1 MSQNRMLELSANI
14 ISSLVRAR
22 PTEPH
27 EIPPLMD
34 LVHEGLKRLDAGG
47 TATIDAV
54 SEVRAD
60 AREAHLA
67 VSVLNG
73 ASDEAS
79 VGTRPSDVDRSDPD
93 RDRETGYVRDGIR
106 TVTGD
111 RIVCLDDGRPVTF
124 LSRHLKAIGV
134 DPIEYLSR
142 RRLPDDYP
150 MTAPAYVAEKRRLA
164 KMQGLGR
171 RVKPGGSRGN
181 GRRERIQG
189 RLSPSY

>member
-34 LVHEGLKRLDAGG
+34 IVHEGLRRLDAGG
-47 TATIDAV
+47 TATVAGVAD
-54 SEVRAD
+54 VRAE
-60 AREAHLA
+60 ARETHLA
-67 VSVLNG
+67 AALPGRVSHEA
-73 ASDEAS
+73 ASMP
-79 VGTRPSDVDRSDPD
+79 PSDADPSDPEL
-93 RDRETGYVRDGIR
+93 DRETGYVRDGIR
-106 TVTGD
+106 TVTED

-134 DPIEYLSR
+134 DPVEYLTR

-171 RVKPGGSRGN
+171 RVKPAGTRGN
-181 GRRERIQG
+181 ARRERIQG
-189 RLSPSY
+189 RLSPAY